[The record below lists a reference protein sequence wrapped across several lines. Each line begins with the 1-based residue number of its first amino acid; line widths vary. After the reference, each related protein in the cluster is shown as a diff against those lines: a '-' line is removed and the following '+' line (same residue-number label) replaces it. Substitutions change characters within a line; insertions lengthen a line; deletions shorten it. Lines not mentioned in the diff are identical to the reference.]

1 MKKINLFILTASIMA
16 LLTGLFAGCNSS
28 NNSDYTTTD
37 SGLQYKDLL
46 VGEGEE
52 VKVGNTLSMHY
63 TGKLEDGTVF
73 DSSVERGTP
82 FTFDL
87 GEGQVIAGWDE
98 GVQGMRVGGKRE
110 LVIPFDLAYGEN
122 GIPGVIPG
130 SATLIFE
137 VEVLEIL

>member
-1 MKKINLFILTASIMA
+1 MVI
-16 LLTGLFAGCNSS
+16 LTGLFVGCNSS
-28 NNSDYTTTD
+28 NNTDYVTTD
-37 SGLQYKDLL
+37 SGLQYKDLVVGTGDL
-46 VGEGEE
+46 VKSGDE
-52 VKVGNTLSMHY
+52 LSMHY

-82 FTFDL
+82 FTFTL
-87 GEGQVIAGWDE
+87 NMGQVISGWDE

-110 LVIPFDLAYGEN
+110 LVIPSDLAYGEN

-130 SATLIFE
+130 GATLIFE